1 MPRIARVVVPGLPHH
16 VTQRGNR
23 RVETFRS
30 DKDRRIYLMLIGE
43 YADRHRLDV
52 WAYALMPNHVHLVAV
67 PEHNDSLACAI
78 RDAHGMYASYFNR
91 TYGLEGHL
99 WQGRYFSCAMNP
111 DHTTT
116 AVRYVERN
124 PVRAGIVDRAQDYEW
139 SSAAAHCGVR
149 CDSLLPDEF
158 PPGFWPADW
167 SPGWM
172 RVI

>member
-1 MPRIARVVVPGLPHH
+1 
-16 VTQRGNR
+16 
-23 RVETFRS
+23 
-30 DKDRRIYLMLIGE
+30 
-43 YADRHRLDV
+43 
-52 WAYALMPNHVHLVAV
+52 MPNHMHLVAV
-67 PEHNDSLACAI
+67 PEHNDSLTCAI

-91 TYGLEGHL
+91 TYGLERHL
-99 WQGRYFSCAMNP
+99 WQGRYFSCAMDP

-158 PPGFWPADW
+158 LPRFWPADW
-167 SPGWM
+167 SAWLDESDLTQDAALICRKTRSRSPLGSDDFVTDLEQ
-172 RVI
+172 RLGYPL